1 MDDERLADYLAG
13 ELHPDEQAAVEAELA
28 GDAALRH
35 RLARIRA
42 ADEAL
47 GRLSTPA
54 PRPRFEERLTAAVTP
69 EVERAIAGSPP
80 DAAAGHDGDRA
91 AGDELAARR
100 ARPRRGRPTW
110 PTALGGVAAAVVLL
124 AVVGIGVSQL
134 TSPRDTADSGGDDA
148 AMDAESSPESGVAG
162 LAGDGAANAGP
173 VLLASGRELDD
184 EQLEAL
190 FDHPHLARLADRGL
204 SAEEGERLAATFQAR
219 FSEGETMEG
228 FGASGDAGDGSAAEP
243 APGTADDLEDADQAD
258 QAEEADRDR
267 ERSRL
272 EREQTSLDAQARADV
287 RRCLDTLLE
296 GSGGLVPAYAELA
309 TYQDEEVVVF
319 GLVTPGADGQ
329 RYERIELW
337 VLARDD
343 CQVRTFQPR
352 DR

>member
-35 RLARIRA
+35 RLARMRA

-47 GRLSTPA
+47 GALSTPA
-54 PRPRFEERLTAAVTP
+54 PRPGFEERLTAALEP
-69 EVERAIAGSPP
+69 EVERAIAGSSPP
-80 DAAAGHDGDRA
+80 DTAAGDEPA

-100 ARPRRGRPTW
+100 AHPRRGRPTW
-110 PTALGGVAAAVVLL
+110 PLALGGVAAAVALL

-134 TSPRDTADSGGDDA
+134 TSMRDDADSGRDDV
-148 AMDAESSPESGVAG
+148 AMDAETAPEAADGAG
-162 LAGDGAANAGP
+162 LAGGAAAEGP

-184 EQLEAL
+184 EQLEEL
-190 FDHPHLARLADRGL
+190 FDHPHLARLAGRGL
-204 SAEEGERLAATFQAR
+204 SAEEGERLAATYQAR
-219 FSEGETMEG
+219 FSEDETMEG
-228 FGASGDAGDGSAAEP
+228 FAATGDSGDGAGAEP
-243 APGTADDLEDADQAD
+243 SPATPDDLDDADE
-258 QAEEADRDR
+258 AEETDRDR

-272 EREQTSLDAQARADV
+272 ERDEAGLDADARADV
-287 RRCLDTLLE
+287 RRCLDTLLDG
-296 GSGGLVPAYAELA
+296 GSGLVPAYAELA
-309 TYQDEEVVVF
+309 TYQGEEVVVF

-343 CQVRTFQPR
+343 CQVRTFKPR